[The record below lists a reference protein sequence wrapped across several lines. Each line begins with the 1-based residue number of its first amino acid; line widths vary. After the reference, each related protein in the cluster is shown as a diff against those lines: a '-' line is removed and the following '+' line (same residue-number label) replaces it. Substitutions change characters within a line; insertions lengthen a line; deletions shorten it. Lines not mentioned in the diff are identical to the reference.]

1 MLSSSAVSG
10 NVTWPQRISHIPLLE
25 ITQERWL
32 IYLLHSVTSE
42 RPTKGKVHKKLIFV
56 DTKEK
61 NCTGHEWKS
70 LDIYRVALTL
80 SVDGRFADIL
90 CLFY

>member
-10 NVTWPQRISHIPLLE
+10 NVTWPQWISHIPLLE

-70 LDIYRVALTL
+70 LDIYRVRLTL